1 MPVVKLLAFTIIA
14 MICCDSVQVI
24 DNVSGIT
31 KLFIHEI
38 HVERD
43 LDVFLKEDKGNIT
56 IHDVYTYSNADEG
69 VDYSLVV
76 YRKPNTLETF
86 WTILK
91 KDDEGIYVTEYC
103 KGDSINVEPLTVIS
117 MISYKDSSH
126 DIQIV
131 GLVCPESE
139 YKPSALSKYVS
150 NKLSNLRA
158 QITQCTKNNQRL
170 RIREQRQR
178 REMNSLRQILTRV
191 APNVTLMQKEAEYHN
206 DQVSISYNQ
215 TNLKTNPSDRE
226 EIHKKMEELQGNSAH
241 CEVIRTTLII
251 IVAVLVCVCILIAAL
266 WYRSYRKSKIHRIQQ
281 IPRFVKKYEPQ
292 RSVLQQ
298 HRSQNLKV
306 NREIQT
312 EGDETIVAR
321 FEPEK
326 FSDLLDNSQMVQN
339 VIVDDII
346 NDLQTAGVDN

>member
-1 MPVVKLLAFTIIA
+1 MSVVELLTFTIIA
-14 MICCDSVQVI
+14 VICCDSVQVI
-24 DNVSGIT
+24 DNVSGT
-31 KLFIHEI
+31 AKLFIHET

-43 LDVFLKEDKGNIT
+43 LGVFLKEDKGNIT
-56 IHDVYTYSNADEG
+56 IHDVYTYNDADEG

-117 MISYKDSSH
+117 MISYKDCSH

-131 GLVCPESE
+131 GLVSPESE

-150 NKLSNLRA
+150 NKLRNLRA

-215 TNLKTNPSDRE
+215 PNQSHQE
-226 EIHKKMEELQGNSAH
+226 EMHKKMEKLQGHLAH
-241 CEVIRTTLII
+241 CEVIITILII
-251 IVAVLVCVCILIAAL
+251 IVAVLICVCVLIGAL
-266 WYRSYRKSKIHRIQQ
+266 WYLSYRKSKLHRIQQ
-281 IPRFVKKYEPQ
+281 MPRFVKRYEPQ

-298 HRSQNLKV
+298 HRGQNLKV
-306 NREIQT
+306 KREIKT

-326 FSDLLDNSQMVQN
+326 FSDLLNKSQMVQN